1 MRKITYFFSL
11 FLSCVALS
19 CQQEPVE
26 APAQEGEGTLNLSFT
41 LDGEPPVQTKAVAQ
55 VSPEKKINNLF
66 VIITDDDSDTIEQVF
81 EVFPNADGTY
91 SCSKNVK
98 TGSKNVVAY
107 ANFNYD
113 LSLPSY
119 QNISSWYNSNPSLNE
134 NSWNSNNFLMRGASQ
149 GCFSITKGATTSL
162 SVALRRVLNRVT
174 ITEITNNLPGNL
186 TLGFRGAY
194 LSNLKLKPN
203 PDGADDW
210 ANKCGRGSDGSTPV
224 FDYDDGVGDF
234 VTPLTVEQ
242 RELSCFWIGDASSI
256 NDPSETIYTGGDFY
270 SPPCYSST
278 KGCRLYYY
286 PNDNAI
292 NYDPYSSK
300 TEYTPQRTKLVLVC
314 DIPANS
320 GKIYYYPIPLDSE
333 SLGSINN
340 SRDFAITINNLG
352 VLDPN
357 AELAKNDYDVGVKW
371 AGWTDTVSWIDDST
385 PVYNVGEFDYQTG
398 HNYSSYIAQ
407 RLYLK
412 LPVDN
417 QKQSVIDDITFTAT
431 LTPEGG
437 SPIDASSWITTTYD
451 SSNKVYNLNIA
462 CRFAGELK
470 VKALYDDIYQVAQ
483 KSLAIHAPVGTPD
496 DVTLLLTGANS
507 SAINVAWETIE
518 GNTLSVGNTTTL
530 TDGEYFDSAL
540 YASLLGSLATYTVN
554 WDTSPAG
561 FSCAGTN
568 VSGSTLYL
576 RVNSFGSTVNGMLQM
591 ARLMKEHGYYGGP
604 GVERIN
610 SETPLVAKYRLT
622 SPCGVQTEWANVRV
636 RNPYSGCYEYSGNS
650 SYRTYND
657 RFPYVKYYDYVD
669 NDWYD
674 KGSGNTA
681 YLTGNAPTVRNC
693 YHYSY
698 TLTWEWN
705 TNGGYGQ
712 NQAYPMTGAS
722 SKLSFAP
729 QGSGG
734 AMYHLKI
741 DNSSTKQ
748 FANAAGES
756 YIFGSITNSVSGQT
770 VKLPLCAVFIFKKF
784 YYGGYATNTSD
795 PKIYYFYPIL
805 TSYYGD
811 IPPFHPLLKG
821 TPSWSS
827 TAISRGM
834 GFYPTGNFD
843 NSWCS
848 YGTDPES
855 GWDLDFYRREWGNSD
870 KYDNGVPMPLSTKEY
885 FGLHFYDAYPAYY
898 DGVLHYED
906 ENN

>member
-1 MRKITYFFSL
+1 M
-11 FLSCVALS
+11 
-19 CQQEPVE
+19 

-41 LDGEPPVQTKAVAQ
+41 LDGEPLVETKAVTH
-55 VSPEKKINNLF
+55 VSPEKKINSLF
-66 VIITDDDSDTIEQVF
+66 VIVTDDADATIIEQSFSVY
-81 EVFPNADGTY
+81 PNADGSY
-91 SCSKNVK
+91 SCSKNLKAGDKILYVF
-98 TGSKNVVAY
+98 
-107 ANFNYD
+107 ANTNYD
-113 LSLPSY
+113 LSQDSFSNY
-119 QNISSWYNSNPSLNE
+119 YYWYSSNPSLSN
-134 NSWNSNNFLMRGASQ
+134 NSWNSNRFMMYGTNAPGWV
-149 GCFSITKGATTSL
+149 SL
-162 SVALRRVLNRVT
+162 SKGGTSSCTINLRRVLNRVT
-174 ITEITNNLPGNL
+174 ISNITNNLRGNL

-210 ANKCGRGSDGSTPV
+210 ANKFGRGSDGSAPV

-242 RELSCFWIGDASSI
+242 RELSCFWVGDTSPI
-256 NDPSETIYTGGDFY
+256 MDDPSETIYEGGDY
-270 SPPCYSST
+270 YLPSYNSSV

-286 PNDNAI
+286 ANDNAI
-292 NYDPYSSK
+292 NYVPYSSE

-371 AGWTDTVSWIDDST
+371 AGWSDTVSWIDDST
-385 PVYNVGEFDYQTG
+385 PVYKVGEFDYQSG
-398 HNYSSYIAQ
+398 HNYSSYVAQ
-407 RLYLK
+407 RMYLK

-462 CRFAGELK
+462 CRVAGELK
-470 VKALYDDIYQVAQ
+470 VKALYDDIYLVAQ
-483 KSLAIHAPVGTPD
+483 KSLAIYAPVGTSN

-507 SAINVAWETIE
+507 SAINVAWKTTE

-540 YASLLGSLATYTVN
+540 YASLLGSPATNSVN

-561 FSCAGTN
+561 FSCTGTN

-591 ARLMKEHGYYGGP
+591 ARLMKEYGYFGGTA
-604 GVERIN
+604 VDRRN
-610 SETPLVAKYRLT
+610 SQTPLVAKYRLT

-636 RNPYSGCYEYSGNS
+636 QNPYSGCYEYSGNS

-657 RFPYVKYYDYVD
+657 RFPLVKYFDYVD

-674 KGSGNTA
+674 KGSGNTS
-681 YLTGNAPTVRNC
+681 YLTGDAPAVLNC
-693 YHYSY
+693 YKYSY

-705 TNGGYGQ
+705 TTGGYGQ
-712 NQAYPMTGAS
+712 NQTYPMTGAS
-722 SKLSFAP
+722 SKLSFGP
-729 QGSGG
+729 QGSAG
-734 AMYHLKI
+734 MYHLKI
-741 DNSSTKQ
+741 DNSSTIQ
-748 FANAAGES
+748 YANAAGES

-795 PKIYYFYPIL
+795 PKIYYFYPNNI
-805 TSYYGD
+805 TSYYSGD
-811 IPPFHPLLKG
+811 IKSNPVS
-821 TPSWSS
+821 TPYWSN
-827 TAISRGM
+827 TATSRGM

-848 YGTDPES
+848 YGTDTVNGASLET
-855 GWDLDFYRREWGNSD
+855 FRREWGNSD
-870 KYDNGVPMPLSTKEY
+870 KYNFDVPYHLSTKSY
-885 FGLHFYDAYPAYY
+885 GGLYFYDAYPAYY